1 MSRISLTK
9 QELYEIYQ
17 SNIKMCEVQI
27 EMVKR
32 TANQIIG
39 ELYWH
44 KQKNSKNSRINNWEI
59 ELKAAQR
66 LYIFLIGNWFELR
79 LYKVLH
85 ENSIEAFSECELQ
98 EINNQRSIK
107 QKWEKAFELA
117 ISHIENSDKWRMTT
131 LQSVRNIF
139 KSNFLTE
146 VDKVVTIRN
155 HLAHGQ
161 CDTQLNF
168 RKDKIEI
175 PELINEDL
183 NIQQLIE
190 FYNKLK
196 LIAEFLESFV
206 VYKNKNSVNFE
217 KKVSDNIVKIDNID
231 SRIRSKNFDKYIK
244 QCVYKYDSSLGT
256 R

>member
-1 MSRISLTK
+1 M
-9 QELYEIYQ
+9 
-17 SNIKMCEVQI
+17 
-27 EMVKR
+27 
-32 TANQIIG
+32 
-39 ELYWH
+39 
-44 KQKNSKNSRINNWEI
+44 
-59 ELKAAQR
+59 
-66 LYIFLIGNWFELR
+66 IGNWFELR

-131 LQSVRNIF
+131 LQSIRNIF

-155 HLAHGQ
+155 CLAHGQ
-161 CDTQLNF
+161 CNTQLNF

-217 KKVSDNIVKIDNID
+217 KKVSDNIVKINNID